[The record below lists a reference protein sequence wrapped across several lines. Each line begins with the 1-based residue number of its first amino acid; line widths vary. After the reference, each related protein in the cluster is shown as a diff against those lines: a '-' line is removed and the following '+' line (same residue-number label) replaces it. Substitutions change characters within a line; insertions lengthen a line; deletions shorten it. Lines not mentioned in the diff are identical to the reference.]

1 MDANDATAMAARTLI
16 KGATL
21 EELREAVRD
30 LRALSPDSAL
40 ADLVEARMD
49 QLMAGSEQTEI
60 GAKGAASAHPSATC
74 SLKSHGSCSGTEKR
88 NRSRLCGA

>member
-1 MDANDATAMAARTLI
+1 MDANDAPAMAARTLI

-40 ADLVEARMD
+40 AALVEAQIE
-49 QLMAGSEQTEI
+49 QLMAGSEQRDI
-60 GAKGAASAHPSATC
+60 GAKGAAFAHP
-74 SLKSHGSCSGTEKR
+74 LPVRRWRVHRVEG
-88 NRSRLCGA
+88 L